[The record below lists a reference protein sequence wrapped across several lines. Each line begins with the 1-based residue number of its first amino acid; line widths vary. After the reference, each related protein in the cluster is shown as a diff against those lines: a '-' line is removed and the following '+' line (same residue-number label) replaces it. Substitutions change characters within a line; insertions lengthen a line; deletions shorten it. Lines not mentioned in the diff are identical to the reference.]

1 MQKIIPTLLVVFCL
15 ASIRVNAQEY
25 QTAIGA
31 KFYATDFTSGGI
43 NIRHSNN
50 DKTALEGTLLFFD
63 GGLGIEGLY
72 ELQGPI
78 SGVSGLQ
85 YYVGGGGMLAF
96 GTGRFNNNSTAFA
109 LRLTGGVDY
118 KITNVPID
126 VSLGFDPFFYLAP
139 ATGSDLSLGLGIR
152 YVIK

>member
-1 MQKIIPTLLVVFCL
+1 MIIFCF
-15 ASIRVNAQEY
+15 ASLSVHAQEY
-25 QTAIGA
+25 QTALGA
-31 KFYATDFTSGGI
+31 KFYATNFTSGGI
-43 NIRHSNN
+43 NIRHSTSEKN
-50 DKTALEGTLLFFD
+50 ALEGTLLFFD
-63 GGLGIEGLY
+63 GGLGVEGLY
-72 ELQGPI
+72 EFQGPI
-78 SGVSGLQ
+78 NGAPGLQ

-118 KITNVPID
+118 KFTDVPID
-126 VSLGFDPFFYLAP
+126 ISLGFDPFFYLAP